1 VSQRLVNLI
10 DVALER
16 FASRDLIA
24 SNELLDVLLDLRI
37 AALDDAALEELL
49 EQESPPTPT
58 RVRVSPPVFPRFFF
72 ARSVTEP

>member
-1 VSQRLVNLI
+1 VGAIRYGESTDREELEMSQRLVNII
-10 DVALER
+10 DAALER

-49 EQESPPTPT
+49 EQESQPTPT
-58 RVRVSPPVFPRFFF
+58 
-72 ARSVTEP
+72 

>member
-1 VSQRLVNLI
+1 MAQNRLVSLI

-37 AALDDAALEELL
+37 AALADAALEDLL
-49 EQESPPTPT
+49 EQESQPTPT
-58 RVRVSPPVFPRFFF
+58 
-72 ARSVTEP
+72 

>member
-1 VSQRLVNLI
+1 MAQNRLVNLI

-37 AALDDAALEELL
+37 AALDDAALEQLL
-49 EQESPPTPT
+49 EEESQPTPT
-58 RVRVSPPVFPRFFF
+58 
-72 ARSVTEP
+72 

>member
-1 VSQRLVNLI
+1 MPQNRLVSLI

-37 AALDDAALEELL
+37 AALDDGALEQLL
-49 EQESPPTPT
+49 EQESQPTPT
-58 RVRVSPPVFPRFFF
+58 
-72 ARSVTEP
+72 

>member
-1 VSQRLVNLI
+1 VSSTRLVNLI

-37 AALDDAALEELL
+37 AALDDTALEELL
-49 EQESPPTPT
+49 EQESQPTPT
-58 RVRVSPPVFPRFFF
+58 
-72 ARSVTEP
+72 

>member
-1 VSQRLVNLI
+1 VSSTRLVNLI

-37 AALDDAALEELL
+37 AALDDVALEQLL
-49 EQESPPTPT
+49 EQESQPTPT
-58 RVRVSPPVFPRFFF
+58 
-72 ARSVTEP
+72 

>member
-1 VSQRLVNLI
+1 MSQSRLVSLI

-37 AALDDAALEELL
+37 AALDDAALEQLL
-49 EQESPPTPT
+49 EQESQPTP
-58 RVRVSPPVFPRFFF
+58 S
-72 ARSVTEP
+72 

>member
-1 VSQRLVNLI
+1 MSQRLVNLI

-37 AALDDAALEELL
+37 AALDDAALEQLL
-49 EQESPPTPT
+49 EEESQPTPT
-58 RVRVSPPVFPRFFF
+58 
-72 ARSVTEP
+72 

>member
-1 VSQRLVNLI
+1 MSQSRLVNLI

-37 AALDDAALEELL
+37 AALDDVALEQLL
-49 EQESPPTPT
+49 EQESQPTP
-58 RVRVSPPVFPRFFF
+58 S
-72 ARSVTEP
+72 

>member
-1 VSQRLVNLI
+1 MSQRLVNLI

-49 EQESPPTPT
+49 EQESQPTPEL
-58 RVRVSPPVFPRFFF
+58 RLGDLRARHRI
-72 ARSVTEP
+72 ARSVR

>member
-37 AALDDAALEELL
+37 AALEELL
-49 EQESPPTPT
+49 EQESQPTPT
-58 RVRVSPPVFPRFFF
+58 
-72 ARSVTEP
+72 